1 MSIEIR
7 SSLLVGQPGLR
18 IYLFVL
24 FYLGLLV
31 AMSLVVNNLKII
43 RLGFSYTSVG
53 ITAQLNEFADKLIH
67 NFGHLLA
74 KKGFDPAQLP
84 NQTYHFIW
92 TFNLTEGWLQDLA
105 TIARLD
111 DVIASYK
118 SQTRTLNIALPLQF
132 DTLVFSYKYDR
143 HVALHHKG
151 TVQGKI
157 NKVKIDCQL
166 SYNYATYKVHLDKF
180 DIRDSGRITV
190 HFTGQGPID
199 WISEALVNSL
209 SLFLHPII
217 LNIIQLVIKK
227 PIGHIVD
234 GVNDA
239 ISNVFVP

>member
-1 MSIEIR
+1 MKITVI
-7 SSLLVGQPGLR
+7 
-18 IYLFVL
+18 F
-24 FYLGLLV
+24 LGLL
-31 AMSLVVNNLKII
+31 LPLCLTI
-43 RLGFSYTSVG
+43 RVKEFVYIEDTLGGGLDAEESQEQFFNTYFANDGDTFNWDDIPSKDLSGNSVDIDIPAGIFAKYPIPEEAHLISIGAEGVG

-180 DIRDSGRITV
+180 DIRDSG
-190 HFTGQGPID
+190 
-199 WISEALVNSL
+199 
-209 SLFLHPII
+209 
-217 LNIIQLVIKK
+217 
-227 PIGHIVD
+227 
-234 GVNDA
+234 
-239 ISNVFVP
+239 